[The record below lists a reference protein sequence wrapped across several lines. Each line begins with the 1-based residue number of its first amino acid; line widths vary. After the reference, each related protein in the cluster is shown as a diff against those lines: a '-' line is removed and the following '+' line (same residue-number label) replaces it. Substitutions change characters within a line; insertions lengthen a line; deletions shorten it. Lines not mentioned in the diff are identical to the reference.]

1 MNDQMSQNNLVL
13 SHDAL
18 HERCSSRSGIIAI
31 GTRRRRRRQAVDGS
45 QIHFRGG
52 DGVIGS
58 VNSQHSRA
66 ATVAAVAVQA
76 EVVIRVAVEARS
88 KPPATG
94 TTTSL
99 LWARTTK
106 NTDCSTWPLAR
117 PFARSL
123 APLTRSLAPDST
135 LRSRPPLRSLVRSLG
150 HFAHSLARG
159 TVNDWMAIFS
169 VSFFYLGP

>member
-1 MNDQMSQNNLVL
+1 MSQNNLVL

-66 ATVAAVAVQA
+66 ATVAAVTVQA

-123 APLTRSLAPDST
+123 APLKC
-135 LRSRPPLRSLVRSLG
+135 
-150 HFAHSLARG
+150 SLARSLCSLPRSWDS
-159 TVNDWMAIFS
+159 DWWDG
-169 VSFFYLGP
+169 YLFCVFLVACMRLYL